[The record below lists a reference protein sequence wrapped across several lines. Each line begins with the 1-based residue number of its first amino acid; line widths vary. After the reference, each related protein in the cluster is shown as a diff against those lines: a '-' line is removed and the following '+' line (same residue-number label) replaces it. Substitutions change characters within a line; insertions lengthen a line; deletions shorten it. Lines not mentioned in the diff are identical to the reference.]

1 MRSASRFSPAP
12 RSAAALAARAAVLA
26 AVTLAV
32 AAARGAAQGPG
43 QRCDLQL
50 ENTTNTRL
58 SAVRA
63 ASGNYDY
70 YAGGGVLARCAGQEI
85 TLRADSAESYTD
97 RSVLYLIGN
106 VHYVEPRVR
115 VDSRRMTYFRA
126 DERLVAEGDVFA
138 VLPTGT
144 TMRGPQATYHRAV
157 VGIRPRARLE
167 APGRPQMAIV
177 QLDSLGRKSE
187 PVGLVANRILSEA
200 DSLVYASGNVEI
212 TRSDLDARSDSAFL
226 DSGREF
232 ARLMRQPV
240 IKGKGERP
248 FTLSG
253 EVVDLY
259 SRERVLQRVVST
271 RAAKVTSEDLNL
283 ASDTIDMRLDA
294 NKLQRVY
301 AWGGSQA
308 RVTAPDRDMIAD
320 SMDVLMPGQRVRQV
334 RAIGHAYAA
343 TAPDTLRIRSPE
355 RDWIRGDTIFA
366 FFDSTAVADTGGRP
380 RLTELRSNGSASSR
394 YQVAS
399 QQGGPTRPAI
409 NYVRGRQIT
418 VAMREQDVG
427 VGTVTV
433 RDQAAGVFLEPAVA
447 ADSSADSVAATGA
460 GRAASGRAAD
470 SSAARPAGGAAR
482 PATPTPQPA
491 AGGTTRPPTK
501 ARPKPP
507 TAPLAPEP
515 GRSR

>member
-1 MRSASRFSPAP
+1 MSPRRAP
-12 RSAAALAARAAVLA
+12 ARAEPAAGVLARRLCAAGLALALSALAAPRA
-26 AVTLAV
+26 
-32 AAARGAAQGPG
+32 AAQGPG

-70 YAGGGVLARCAGQEI
+70 FAGGGVLARCAGQAI
-85 TLRADSAESYTD
+85 TLRSDSAESYTD

-115 VDSRRMTYFRA
+115 VDSRRMTYFR
-126 DERLVAEGDVFA
+126 DEERLLAEGDVFA

-144 TMRGPQATYHRAV
+144 TMRGPQATYYRAV

-177 QLDSLGRKSE
+177 QLDSAGRRSE
-187 PVGLVANRILSEA
+187 PVGLVADRIVAEG
-200 DSLVYASGNVEI
+200 DSLVYGSGKVEI

-232 ARLMRQPV
+232 ARLIRQPV
-240 IKGKGERP
+240 IRGKGERP

-259 SRERVLQRVVST
+259 SRQRVLQRVVSL

-308 RVTAPDRDMIAD
+308 RVTAPDRDMISD

-334 RAIGHAYAA
+334 RAIGNAYAA
-343 TAPDTLRIRSPE
+343 TAPDSARIRSPE

-366 FFDSTAVADTGGRP
+366 FFDSTATADTASRP
-380 RLTELRSNGSASSR
+380 RLTELRSNGRASSR

-399 QQGGPTRPAI
+399 RDGGPTRPAI

-418 VAMREQDVG
+418 VAMREQAVG

-433 RDQAAGVFLEPAVA
+433 RDQAAGVFLEPVVA
-447 ADSSADSVAATGA
+447 PDSSADSVAARTAPGA
-460 GRAASGRAAD
+460 PAARTDSATARPGASAPRPPASPAAS
-470 SSAARPAGGAAR
+470 
-482 PATPTPQPA
+482 PA
-491 AGGTTRPPTK
+491 APPPTK

-507 TAPLAPEP
+507 AGRAAPER
-515 GRSR
+515 GSSR